1 MTCLRGRLD
10 LNDPPAAAGGIEEDF
25 KKPMIIGTIKQIW
38 RYPVKSM
45 SGEKLVECTVGELG
59 IPGDRGWAV
68 RDEKTREITNGKN
81 IPLLMQTAARYREE
95 PTAETVPHVDMTFND
110 GSTVGSDEADVDER
124 LSQAFGKAVS
134 LWSRQPASNKAHYRR
149 ASIISR
155 LTGFKL
161 VRDQLPRLL
170 RLSKVE
176 AQVREAFSREPGEP
190 IPDLTQLPP
199 EILEFTSPLGTY
211 FDAFPI
217 HLLTTASLA
226 AMAQL
231 NAGATWDVRRFR
243 PNFLIETEAG
253 LAGLIEAGWAGR
265 TVRVG
270 AVELK
275 CEIPTVRCGMT
286 MQAQEGLAKDPSILR
301 SIVKDADQ
309 NLGIYASVIGNGSV
323 ALNDAVEL
331 L

>member
-1 MTCLRGRLD
+1 
-10 LNDPPAAAGGIEEDF
+10 
-25 KKPMIIGTIKQIW
+25 MIIGTVKQIW

-45 SGEKLVECTVGELG
+45 SGEQLVACTVGELG

-95 PTAETVPHVDMTFND
+95 SGIETVPHVDVTFND
-110 GSTVGSDEADVDER
+110 GSTIGSDDVDVDER

-155 LTGFKL
+155 LTRFKL

-170 RLSKVE
+170 RLSNVE
-176 AQVREAFSREPGEP
+176 AQVRKAFSREPGEP

-199 EILEFTSPLGTY
+199 ELLEFTSPLGTY

-226 AMAQL
+226 AMAQV
-231 NAGATWDVRRFR
+231 NAEAAWDVRRFR

-253 LAGLIEAGWAGR
+253 LEGLIEADWAGR
-265 TVRVG
+265 TMRVG

-286 MQAQEGLAKDPSILR
+286 MQAQDGLAKDPSILR

-309 NLGIYASVIGNGSV
+309 NLGIYASVISHGSV
-323 ALNDAVEL
+323 ALNDTVEL